1 MHNTRSYNN
10 VVTNYWV
17 LSVNW
22 KGERLCVLKA
32 KKPDTAEGW
41 SPSSSLQ
48 LLFQDE
54 LMVPMVAAVSSG
66 ECSGTYAALRA
77 AEGQGVLWAWAAT
90 QGTVVRLEA
99 GGLVRSGFQLCSG
112 QTSGVSYLGCY
123 TIFCE
128 IWLAPGLSDSGDAS
142 FLHCILCVVQCLLQ
156 CTSWVGTQLKCQKFL
171 IQLIIALSCTR
182 FIAAVVKDQLGLQK
196 YCKQLHKYKVIN
208 SS

>member
-112 QTSGVSYLGCY
+112 QTSGVSYLGCCIRELLHNILWDMAGSRFVRLWRCQLF
-123 TIFCE
+123 TLHSVRCAVPFAMHFLSRNTAKVSE
-128 IWLAPGLSDSGDAS
+128 VSDSVD
-142 FLHCILCVVQCLLQ
+142 HCTIM
-156 CTSWVGTQLKCQKFL
+156 
-171 IQLIIALSCTR
+171 
-182 FIAAVVKDQLGLQK
+182 
-196 YCKQLHKYKVIN
+196 H
-208 SS
+208 